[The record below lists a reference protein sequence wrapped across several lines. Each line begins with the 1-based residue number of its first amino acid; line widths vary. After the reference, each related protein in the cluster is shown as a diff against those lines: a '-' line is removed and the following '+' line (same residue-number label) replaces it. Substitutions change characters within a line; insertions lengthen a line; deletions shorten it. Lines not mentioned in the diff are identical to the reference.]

1 MKRFQFKVG
10 SNVIHEM
17 DGDYPDARR
26 VGNEMADRV
35 GDIQLLIL
43 HKDINPQWISMGV
56 FHGNMSYTNRWG
68 KPCRISAD
76 YSTVHRLDKKDL
88 SDGTGKADLG

>member
-43 HKDINPQWISMGV
+43 HKDIKMCLWNG
-56 FHGNMSYTNRWG
+56 FT
-68 KPCRISAD
+68 
-76 YSTVHRLDKKDL
+76 
-88 SDGTGKADLG
+88 